1 MTPLPASLPDSS
13 EELEKTIARHEQRYE
28 PLKKGTQAKIVW
40 NNPAQKTKTPYSIV
54 YLHGFKAS
62 HPEGYPVHQAVAKKL
77 GCNLYLSRLYGHG
90 QITQQRLGDLTP
102 NKLIESAEDA
112 YRAGQKIG
120 EKVILMGTSTG
131 GSLATYL
138 AASPPYSSSIAAL
151 VLYSPLVHLYGFR
164 SLLLENSI
172 SRALLRLIPGK
183 NYILKEADPI
193 NVGEGNIWYHSY
205 QLNGALVLGE
215 TIQKIMRRNVIANV
229 NCPAFIGY
237 YYMNKQNHDRIV
249 STSAIKRMARWL
261 GTPAEDIVLKNFPH
275 ANSHVICSSLLSNTV
290 QNVTS
295 ATIDFLIN
303 KTTLKTT

>member
-1 MTPLPASLPDSS
+1 MAPLPVSLPDNG
-13 EELEKTIARHEQRYE
+13 EELEKTIARHEQHYE

-40 NNPAQKTKTPYSIV
+40 NNPTKKNRTPYSIV

-62 HPEGYPVHQAVAKKL
+62 HPEGYPVHQTVAEKL

-102 NKLIESAEDA
+102 HKLIESAEDA

-131 GSLATYL
+131 GSLATYM
-138 AASPPYSSSIAAL
+138 AASPAYSSSIAAL
-151 VLYSPLVHLYGFR
+151 VLYSPLVHLYGLR

-172 SRALLRLIPGK
+172 SRSLLRLIPGK
-183 NYILKEADPI
+183 NHILKEADPI

-215 TIQKIMRRNVIANV
+215 TIQKIMRRNVVANV
-229 NCPAFIGY
+229 KCPAFIGY
-237 YYMNKQNHDRIV
+237 YYKNKRNHDRIV

-261 GTPAEDIVLKNFPH
+261 GTPAEDIVLKNFPQ
-275 ANSHVICSSLLSNTV
+275 ANSHVICSSLLSNAV

-295 ATIDFLIN
+295 ATVDFLIN